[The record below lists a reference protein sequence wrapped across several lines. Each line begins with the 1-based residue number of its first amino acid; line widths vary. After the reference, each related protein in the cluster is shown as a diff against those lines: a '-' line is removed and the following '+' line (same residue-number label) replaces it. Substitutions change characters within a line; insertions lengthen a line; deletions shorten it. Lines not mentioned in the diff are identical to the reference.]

1 MIKPKLV
8 VVTGYRTNTLRQM
21 LSHYKDIVS
30 EIHLVNYYSTDRDN
44 RESYNRA
51 EEIGKEFGCIIH
63 ERKGEIFNWDSVT
76 RYYNEIKRLYPND
89 WWIVSDDDELQLYW
103 DDIGSIIEECEINGW
118 EFVTG
123 GFIDKIGENGEFP
136 YVFEDTNLWEAF
148 PISSFFRYPMS
159 GACPNKVTL
168 CKGKIDVT
176 SGQHYAEINGQTT
189 WRWNGWNHPLRYP
202 IEKGFTQV
210 HHFKWDRSVIE
221 RLKDVAGLWQNYSY
235 SKEYKTMY
243 DNIEKYGFKINLED
257 FSEWTWK
264 CENNFVS
271 FGNWNKLTKQIVSI

>member
-1 MIKPKLV
+1 MKPKLV
-8 VVTGYRTNTLRQM
+8 TVTGYRTNTLRQM
-21 LSHYKDIVS
+21 LNHYKKNVS

-44 RESYNRA
+44 KKSFNEAREIA
-51 EEIGKEFGCIIH
+51 EEFGCVYH
-63 ERKGEIFNWDSVT
+63 ERKEKIFNWEAVT
-76 RYYNEIKRLYPND
+76 NFYNEIKSMYLND

-103 DDIGSIIEECEINGW
+103 DDIQSIIEECEINGW

-136 YVFEDTNLWEAF
+136 YVDTNTDLWEVF
-148 PISSFFRYPMS
+148 TNSSFFRYPMS

-168 CKGKIDVT
+168 MKGKITLT

-210 HHFKWDRSVIE
+210 HHFKWDKSVID
-221 RLKDVAGLWQNYSY
+221 RLKDVAGVGQNYSY
-235 SKEYKTMY
+235 SNEYQKMY
-243 DNIEKYGFKINLED
+243 DNIQNNGFRINLKD
-257 FSEWTWK
+257 FEEWTWK
-264 CENNFVS
+264 SEKSFVS
-271 FGNWNKLTKQIVSI
+271 FSNWNKLTKQIVSI